1 MRSLALGECCA
12 TQAERISGWWI
23 AFWLPATL
31 VSNSTSSH
39 CLQWLVRL
47 GPGWARSDYH
57 QEAANDQPAVMAD
70 TVPDCGIQARQSA
83 CYSRCRATVRCT
95 KARSTR
101 LLNSACQT
109 TSRNWPG
116 VICSR
121 IRRYVRQPQGGCL
134 ECATAFQV
142 QLLPV
147 QEMPCDVSA
156 VRLHRP
162 RPLHLLVPKPATVTP
177 RTQGPAVTC
186 DNGLRV
192 RGTVC

>member
-1 MRSLALGECCA
+1 MTGRWWRHLCLAAVGTKGTCPPGEPARAWCRGLRAGMGLHHFLC
-12 TQAERISGWWI
+12 QPQPYRLHMLRLDHSRPGSGL
-23 AFWLPATL
+23 AGL
-31 VSNSTSSH
+31 
-39 CLQWLVRL
+39 
-47 GPGWARSDYH
+47 
-57 QEAANDQPAVMAD
+57 
-70 TVPDCGIQARQSA
+70 
-83 CYSRCRATVRCT
+83 VRCT
-95 KARSTR
+95 KARSAC
-101 LLNSACQT
+101 LLNSACPT

-116 VICSR
+116 VIRSR

-134 ECATAFQV
+134 EYATAFQV
-142 QLLPV
+142 QLFPV

-192 RGTVC
+192 RGAVR